1 MGKNI
6 AESDATDLDL
16 LLEKVYRD
24 SKYDFRSYRRGTVT
38 RRLERRL
45 HAVGAKTYLEYMQF
59 LEVHPEEYE
68 RLADDLSIKVSGFFR
83 SPYTFLQVS
92 NIVLPEL
99 VSYKRDCG
107 QRNLRFWSTACA
119 RGEEPYSIA
128 MLLADFL
135 GYRLGDFNTSIYA
148 TDISRQ
154 ALNAAQTGRYSLRE
168 IEGLSPAILQS
179 YFIRQGED
187 CVINRNLR
195 QMVNFSYFDLASND
209 PSPFV
214 NLDCIFC
221 CNVLIYLQKQLQA
234 RVLGMLYNL
243 LATPGYLILG
253 EVETP
258 TDNLRGRLECIDTKA
273 KIYKKSGG
281 GNHA

>member
-1 MGKNI
+1 
-6 AESDATDLDL
+6 
-16 LLEKVYRD
+16 
-24 SKYDFRSYRRGTVT
+24 
-38 RRLERRL
+38 
-45 HAVGAKTYLEYMQF
+45 MQF
-59 LEVHPEEYE
+59 LDVYPEEYD
-68 RLADDLSIKVSGFFR
+68 RLADDLSIKVGGFFR

-92 NIVLPEL
+92 DLVLPEL
-99 VSYKRDCG
+99 VSYKRDPG
-107 QRNLRFWSTACA
+107 QRDLRFWSTACA
-119 RGEEPYSIA
+119 CGEEPYSIA

-135 GYRLGDFNTSIYA
+135 GHGLGDFSVSIHA

-154 ALNAAQTGRYSLRE
+154 VLNTAQTGRYSPRA
-168 IEGLSPAILQS
+168 IESLSPAILEN

-187 CVINRNLR
+187 YVIKRNLQ
-195 QMVNFSYFDLASND
+195 QMVNFSYFDLASNN

-234 RVLGMLYNL
+234 RVLGMLYNS

-258 TDNLRGRLECIDTKA
+258 TDNLCGRLECIDTKA